1 MGLGTEMRGVQIV
14 TDSSACLPPS
24 VLSGLPVRT
33 VPVVIHLPTG
43 DVMGDAG
50 LTPRLVYQALARD
63 EPIKSS
69 APSTLEYLSAIEE
82 AAAPN
87 VVVITPAT
95 EFTVMYRNASVA
107 AELAGV
113 SVTVVDPRTAA
124 AAHGLV
130 VLEACRAAAAG
141 ATVEHVAAVAED
153 ASRRAELVAAIERL
167 DFLRRSGR
175 VPSVALG
182 LAEHLGIRPV
192 FRLHEGVV
200 ERLGVLRSDGAALRR
215 ICREAAAR
223 GLARGA
229 PSAIFHADCPDRA
242 MDLRALLGG
251 SGFVAEFS
259 PSMGIHTG
267 PGVVGVAWLRP
278 TAG

>member
-1 MGLGTEMRGVQIV
+1 
-14 TDSSACLPPS
+14 
-24 VLSGLPVRT
+24 
-33 VPVVIHLPTG
+33 
-43 DVMGDAG
+43 MGDAG

-113 SVTVVDPRTAA
+113 SVTVVDSRTAA

-141 ATVEHVAAVAED
+141 ATVEHVAAV
-153 ASRRAELVAAIERL
+153 V
-167 DFLRRSGR
+167 RRSGR

-200 ERLGVLRSDGAALRR
+200 ERLGVPRSDGAALRR

-223 GLARGA
+223 GLARGG
-229 PSAIFHADCPDRA
+229 PSAVFHADCLERA
-242 MDLRALLGG
+242 MDLRAMLGG